1 MKKLSIMIALVA
13 LTACGRVPIRQYNWQ
28 QNTGQPPIQQ
38 GIPVYGA
45 GQCIGA
51 VVNGVCNGTIQ
62 QNGSFPRVCHGQMVG
77 GICTGPMF

>member
-1 MKKLSIMIALVA
+1 MKKLSIMIALVM
-13 LTACGRVPIRQYNWQ
+13 LSGCSRGIITGRQYHAAPAVNL
-28 QNTGQPPIQQ
+28 QNGV
-38 GIPVYGA
+38 PVYGA

-62 QNGSFPRVCHGQMVG
+62 QNGAMPLTCHGQMVG